1 MTAVAEAVAT
11 VAELVPDPDSW
22 EAGNRQAIA
31 ARYRVVRPF
40 VRLLAEEL
48 PLGAA
53 PAGTELLV
61 EIRAGFPGCCA
72 GGWVRSR

>member
-1 MTAVAEAVAT
+1 
-11 VAELVPDPDSW
+11 
-22 EAGNRQAIA
+22 
-31 ARYRVVRPF
+31 VRPF

-61 EIRAGFPGCCA
+61 EIRGRVPGLLRRRVDQKPLTEADLNMALVPPMWRWPCCTTPPSMA
-72 GGWVRSR
+72 PLTATRT